1 MQKDIWRD
9 DFESDSTSCSV
20 SWFEQEAQRLELD
33 LGFSQLADLPDASPQ
48 NDTGSL
54 VNVHEQESLSAIA
67 SEGAIGTGNRQN
79 VPPDICRLSVPV
91 APSKAM
97 AERAAVSAIRAK
109 LSQNPSAY
117 FVEPEIKAYWGAFK
131 VIVDEWI
138 KEGKSNQVIQ
148 NTFQIITR
156 TLRNWRVK
164 GTARKEGAGRKTNFL
179 VETHMVSWCD
189 SFLKNSGRQP
199 QRTEVKAEAKKLAG
213 PEFKVSK
220 GWLDKFMNRRLKKQK
235 RALPLDR

>member
-9 DFESDSTSCSV
+9 DFESDSTSCCV
-20 SWFEQEAQRLELD
+20 SLFEQEARRLDLD
-33 LGFSQLADLPDASPQ
+33 LGFSQLADFPDAPPQ

-67 SEGAIGTGNRQN
+67 LEGPAGTGNRQN
-79 VPPDICRLSVPV
+79 IPPDICLLSVPV
-91 APSKAM
+91 ALSKAM
-97 AERAAVSAIRAK
+97 AERAAVNAIRAK
-109 LSQNPSAY
+109 LSQSPSAY
-117 FVEPEIKAYWGAFK
+117 FEASEIKTNWGAFK

-148 NTFQIITR
+148 STFQIITR

-164 GTARKEGAGRKTNFL
+164 GTARKEGAGRKPNFL
-179 VETHMVSWCD
+179 VETRMVSWWD
-189 SFLKNSGRQP
+189 SFLKNNGRQP
-199 QRTEVKAEAKKLAG
+199 QRTEVKAEAKKVAG

-220 GWLDKFMNRRLKKQK
+220 GWLDKFMDRRLKKQK
-235 RALPLDR
+235 QALPLDR